1 MINWFVSF
9 LFFFCVCRSMKI
21 NILSVICLVH
31 TKFKESSGDLILI
44 IVKPISNLLK
54 MHYLL
59 CMSFMLG
66 NFGTNSCEKNAPK
79 CFIWIGA
86 NDNYRNVHER
96 KSRIIQRDLIRIL
109 IWLQN
114 NKHTQWWQSVNSF
127 WLGCCCGGVILLPSL
142 SMCSGVWFDEA

>member
-1 MINWFVSF
+1 MAKYFDYQCWIIREHINQYTSYAEVDIALYSPGFHLGRVLSAMHNNKEIDSIQTNAYLIQRIEIWLIDLF
-9 LFFFCVCRSMKI
+9 LFFSFFCVCRSMKI

-66 NFGTNSCEKNAPK
+66 NFGTNSCEKKYSETFHLN
-79 CFIWIGA
+79 WS
-86 NDNYRNVHER
+86 E
-96 KSRIIQRDLIRIL
+96 
-109 IWLQN
+109 W
-114 NKHTQWWQSVNSF
+114 
-127 WLGCCCGGVILLPSL
+127 
-142 SMCSGVWFDEA
+142 